1 MVTGDSLTQ
10 LGTSVGTPAYMAPE
24 QAAGD
29 PDVNHGADLY
39 AAGVVAYEMLAGRP
53 PFTGTQREVL
63 AAHISRL
70 LAAEA
75 QTGTG
80 V

>member
-1 MVTGDSLTQ
+1 M
-10 LGTSVGTPAYMAPE
+10 GTPAYMAPE

-63 AAHISRL
+63 AAHISR
-70 LAAEA
+70 APDAISVA
-75 QTGTG
+75 PRARRPRWR
-80 V
+80 VW